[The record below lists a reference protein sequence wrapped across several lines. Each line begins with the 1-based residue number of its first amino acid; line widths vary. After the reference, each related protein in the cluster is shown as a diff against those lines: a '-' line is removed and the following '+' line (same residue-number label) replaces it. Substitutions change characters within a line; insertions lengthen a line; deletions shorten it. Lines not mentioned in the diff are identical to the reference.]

1 MGLLCDLFTADHDAA
16 LAYAHKA
23 AQGADNRSEGVSVR
37 EFKGLTSLEFG
48 TLWAI
53 LEKQEW
59 DVDRHMLI
67 DVAFG
72 EDNESWLH
80 QFQNEYLRLLAALDA
95 EGMQA
100 AAQEWGASE
109 ELNCEAE
116 AILPVVRALVELS
129 GEALTQGKGLYM
141 WGSL

>member
-1 MGLLCDLFTADHDAA
+1 MGLLCDLFVADRNAA
-16 LAYAHKA
+16 LSYADMA
-23 AQGADNRSEGVSVR
+23 REGVPERSEGLSVR

-59 DVDRHMLI
+59 NVDRHMLV

-72 EDNESWLH
+72 EEHESWLH
-80 QFQNEYLRLLAALDA
+80 QFQDEYAGLLAGLDA
-95 EGMQA
+95 DAMQA
-100 AAQEWGASE
+100 AAQEWARSE
-109 ELNCEAE
+109 ELDCDAE
-116 AILPVVRALVELS
+116 AVLPVVQALVELS
-129 GEALTQGKGLYM
+129 REALAQDKGLYM